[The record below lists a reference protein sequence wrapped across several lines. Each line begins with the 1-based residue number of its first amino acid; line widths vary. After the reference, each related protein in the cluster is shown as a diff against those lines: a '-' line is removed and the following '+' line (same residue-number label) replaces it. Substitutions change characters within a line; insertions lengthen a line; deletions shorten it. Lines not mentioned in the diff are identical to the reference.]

1 MRCGHP
7 YDDPGS
13 HLPPPDNHSLI
24 LEEKTDWNIQ
34 FNDTITY
41 DCEEGTWIE
50 NDTLSVPRDNY
61 LDVKCLNIN
70 GTYDIPTEWPN
81 CTITVNCDQ
90 PPEPLVNGSR

>member
-1 MRCGHP
+1 MF
-7 YDDPGS
+7 
-13 HLPPPDNHSLI
+13 LI
-24 LEEKTDWNIQ
+24 LGSIPKTPNGIYCVLFWNIQ
-34 FNDTITY
+34 FNDTIRY

-81 CTITVNCDQ
+81 CTITVNCGQ
-90 PPEPLVNGSR
+90 PPEPPVNGSR